1 MGSKS
6 MREQLAKRLKENQE
20 RNESF
25 GGGLLFKDEE
35 AKKRIWKCG
44 EGKHIIDILPYEA
57 GKFDPS
63 ASKGE
68 IQYVYEYYFH
78 AGLGIEGKGQ
88 IMCLNKTY
96 GKPCPICEDIARLK
110 KIGED
115 EEVIKALMPKRN
127 PKSVYNI
134 VCYDKGEEKKGVQ
147 LFIVSHWFMGKH
159 LLELA
164 TVPIREGMDEK
175 IDPVIP
181 FMDPDEG
188 KSVYFRRE
196 GMGQN
201 DTKYY
206 GHQLLDRP
214 KGFKISK
221 DLLDDCFCLD
231 EIIKIPTYDEVLD
244 VYKSGKAIN
253 DDDADRPSRR
263 PKSDDEDERPSR
275 RSRNDDE
282 DERPARKRHDDDD
295 EYRRNKDV
303 EADQCEFGHKFGKD
317 ANKYPDDCEQCDQW
331 RDCVKKTRETKL
343 KEKENDPEQDEK
355 PSRRNREEDPD
366 EKPSRS
372 SRHEK
377 EEDEEK
383 PDRSRR
389 SREDDED
396 NERPSRRRAVEED
409 DEKPSRKHRE
419 EEEEDAPSRRRA
431 RR

>member
-1 MGSKS
+1 MSSKS

-68 IQYVYEYYFH
+68 VQYVYEYYFH
-78 AGLGIEGKGQ
+78 AGLGIEGKSQ
-88 IMCLNKTY
+88 VMCLSKTY

-110 KIGED
+110 KNGED
-115 EEVIKALMPKRN
+115 EDVIKALMPKRN

-147 LFIVSHWFMGKH
+147 LFVVSHWFIGKH

-175 IDPVIP
+175 IDPIIP

-196 GMGQN
+196 GTGAN
-201 DTKYY
+201 DTKYF

-221 DLLDDCFCLD
+221 NVLDDCFCLD

-244 VYKSGKAIN
+244 IYKSGKSG
-253 DDDADRPSRR
+253 DDDDDRPSRR
-263 PKSDDEDERPSR
+263 AKSTDDDVDERPSR
-275 RSRNDDE
+275 SRRDDDV
-282 DERPARKRHDDDD
+282 DERPARKSKQDD
-295 EYRRNKDV
+295 V
-303 EADQCEFGHKFGKD
+303 QADQCEFGHKFGKD

-331 RDCVKKTRETKL
+331 RDCVKKTREAKL
-343 KEKENDPEQDEK
+343 KEKEESDEK
-355 PSRRNREEDPD
+355 PARRQRDEDEE
-366 EKPSRS
+366 KSSRS
-372 SRHEK
+372 SRREK
-377 EEDEEK
+377 DEDEK
-383 PDRSRR
+383 PTRSRR
-389 SREDDED
+389 SREDEDEG
-396 NERPSRRRAVEED
+396 ERPARRRAVEDE
-409 DEKPSRKHRE
+409 DEKPSRRKH
-419 EEEEDAPSRRRA
+419 EEDEDEKPSRQRSRR
-431 RR
+431 

>member
-1 MGSKS
+1 MSSKS

-68 IQYVYEYYFH
+68 VQYVYEYYFH
-78 AGLGIEGKGQ
+78 ANLGIEGKNQ
-88 IMCLNKTY
+88 VMCLNKTY

-110 KIGED
+110 KNGED
-115 EEVIKALMPKRN
+115 EDVIKALMPKRN

-134 VCYDKGEEKKGVQ
+134 ICYDKGEEKKGVQ
-147 LFIVSHWFMGKH
+147 LFVVSHWFMGKH

-175 IDPVIP
+175 IDPIIP

-196 GMGQN
+196 GTGPN

-221 DLLDDCFCLD
+221 DVLDDCFCLD

-244 VYKSGKAIN
+244 IYKSGKATD

-263 PKSDDEDERPSR
+263 ARATDDDDEKPSR
-275 RSRNDDE
+275 SRRRDEDD
-282 DERPARKRHDDDD
+282 DERPARKSKQDDD
-295 EYRRNKDV
+295 V
-303 EADQCEFGHKFGKD
+303 QADQCEFGHKFGKD

-331 RDCVKKTRETKL
+331 RDCVKKTREAKL
-343 KEKENDPEQDEK
+343 KEKEESDEK
-355 PSRRNREEDPD
+355 PARRQRDEDE

-372 SRHEK
+372 SRREK
-377 EEDEEK
+377 DEDEDEK
-383 PDRSRR
+383 PTRSRR
-389 SREDDED
+389 SREDEDED
-396 NERPSRRRAVEED
+396 ERPSRRRAIED
-409 DEKPSRKHRE
+409 EDEKPSKRE
-419 EEEEDAPSRRRA
+419 HEEDEDEKPSRRRA

>member
-1 MGSKS
+1 MSSKS

-68 IQYVYEYYFH
+68 VQYVYEYYFH
-78 AGLGIEGKGQ
+78 AGLGIEGKSQ
-88 IMCLNKTY
+88 VMCLSKTY

-110 KIGED
+110 KNGED
-115 EEVIKALMPKRN
+115 EDVIKALMPKRN

-147 LFIVSHWFMGKH
+147 LFVVSHWFIGKH

-175 IDPVIP
+175 IDPIIP

-196 GMGQN
+196 GTGAN
-201 DTKYY
+201 DTKYF

-221 DLLDDCFCLD
+221 NVLDDCFCLD

-244 VYKSGKAIN
+244 IYKSGKSG
-253 DDDADRPSRR
+253 DDDDDRPSRR
-263 PKSDDEDERPSR
+263 AKSTDDDVDERPSR
-275 RSRNDDE
+275 SRRDDDV
-282 DERPARKRHDDDD
+282 DERPARKSKQDD
-295 EYRRNKDV
+295 V
-303 EADQCEFGHKFGKD
+303 QADRCEFGHKFGKD

-331 RDCVKKTRETKL
+331 RDCVKKTREAKL
-343 KEKENDPEQDEK
+343 KEKEESDEK
-355 PSRRNREEDPD
+355 PARRQRDEEE

-372 SRHEK
+372 SRREK
-377 EEDEEK
+377 DEEDDEK
-383 PDRSRR
+383 PTRSRR
-389 SREDDED
+389 SREDDEEGEG
-396 NERPSRRRAVEED
+396 ERPARRHAAEDD
-409 DEKPSRKHRE
+409 DEKPSKRKHD
-419 EEEEDAPSRRRA
+419 EDEDEKPSRQRSRR
-431 RR
+431 